1 MRATLQAYSLWALC
15 FFTSYS
21 LAREVTSMPEQS
33 IRVEVNLVTLRFTVK
48 GGQNRPVNHLREEQ
62 FRVIEDGAL
71 QKIVFFEPPRNS
83 SGEMRR
89 LRLAFLLDISG
100 STFATR
106 AEEILAA
113 QTFFENIHD
122 FTEVGVFGFTDKL
135 FVFKDFTTNRD
146 LALKAFS
153 SAQKHLGKTAIYASL
168 STLLSR
174 IESLAPSDAQ
184 NILIVVSDGIDEGY
198 PQVARAIDRARTSN
212 VVIYTILVPSAAQL
226 YIGAA
231 PPGSQANNT
240 PDPHLEREEQAQ
252 KEAFSRLSIQ
262 TGGEH
267 FSGFKAILDFD
278 QVMAQINDS
287 IFGNLYSIGYYTDDP
302 YKDKGQ
308 RNIRVEVDERLVS
321 IATPFENIPER
332 MTAKRE
338 FIAALF
344 DNKAV
349 ARLPQNLHS
358 TFHEVGAELD
368 LLASRREGGEAGL
381 PFRVKISPF
390 QLRTSQKGDVRT
402 QFGVIGLL
410 LDEQGNEVVRL
421 REIFRVSLNAKD
433 IRDGRGIIYTNKLF
447 APPGV
452 YDFKLALV
460 EIATWKMT
468 AFDNVVRITSR

>member
-1 MRATLQAYSLWALC
+1 MRAPLRAFSLWTFC
-15 FFTSYS
+15 FLASHS
-21 LAREVTSMPEQS
+21 LAQEVTPIPEQS
-33 IRVEVNLVTLRFTVK
+33 IRVDVNLVTLRFTVK
-48 GGQNRPVNHLREEQ
+48 GVQGRPINHLSEEQ

-71 QKIVFFEPPRNS
+71 QKMVFFEPPRNS
-83 SGEMRR
+83 SGEMGR

-113 QTFFENIHD
+113 RTFFENIHD
-122 FTEVGVFGFTDKL
+122 FTEVGIFGFTDKL
-135 FVFKDFTTNRD
+135 IVFEDFTSNRD

-153 SAQKHLGKTAIYASL
+153 SAQKHLGKTAIYGSL

-174 IESLAPSDAQ
+174 IDRLDRSDAQ
-184 NILIVVSDGIDEGY
+184 NVVIVVSDGMDEDY
-198 PQVARAIDRARTSN
+198 PKVARSIAQARGSN

-226 YIGAA
+226 YIGPAL
-231 PPGSQANNT
+231 PGSQADGA
-240 PDPHLEREEQAQ
+240 PDPRLAREERAK
-252 KEAFSRLSIQ
+252 KEAFGRLSIQ

-267 FSGFKAILDFD
+267 FSGFRAILDFD
-278 QVMAQINDS
+278 QVMAQINDD

-321 IATPFENIPER
+321 IATPFENLPER
-332 MTAKRE
+332 MTAKRG

-344 DNKAV
+344 GNEAV
-349 ARLPQNLHS
+349 ATLPQNLHS

-368 LLASRREGGEAGL
+368 LLASRHEGGEVGL
-381 PFRVKISPF
+381 PFRIKISPF
-390 QLRTSQKGDVRT
+390 RLRTSQKGDVRT

-421 REIFRVSLNAKD
+421 REIFRVSLDAKD

-468 AFDNVVRITSR
+468 AFDNVVRITDH